1 MAGDDD
7 PILLTPGPLT
17 ISEATRAAMGRDWG
31 SRDPAFIEMTARVRD
46 RLVNLAGGG
55 AYACVPVQGSGTFA
69 VEAMLGSLVPPG
81 GKVLVLANGAYG
93 RRMARMCE
101 VMGRA
106 HAVLETAEDTP
117 PASEAVEAALAG
129 DADISHVAAVH
140 CETTSGILNPIEA
153 IARVTEA
160 AGRRLLIDAMS
171 SFGAMALD
179 AASLPCEALAASA
192 NKCLEGAPG
201 LGIVIARTEALEA
214 AAGNAPSLSL
224 DLHGQWQGF
233 EANGQW
239 RFTPPTHVVAAL
251 DQALEEHAAEGGIE
265 GRGARYRK
273 NCAALVAGMRE
284 MGFETYLPDALQAP
298 IIVTFHSP
306 ADPSFKFDAF
316 YDAIARR
323 GYLIYPG
330 KLTRAETFRIGCIGH
345 IGEAEIA
352 GALGAV
358 REAVDELGVK
368 QRGKRR

>member
-46 RLVNLAGGG
+46 RLVKLAGGG
-55 AYACVPVQGSGTFA
+55 AYACVPIQGSGTFA

-93 RRMARMCE
+93 RRMARICE
-101 VMGRA
+101 IIGRA
-106 HAVLETAEDTP
+106 HAELECEEDTP
-117 PASEAVEAALAG
+117 PAPEAVEAALAG
-129 DADISHVAAVH
+129 DSGISHVAVVH

-171 SFGAMALD
+171 SFGAIGLD
-179 AASLPCEALAASA
+179 AASLPCEALAASS

-201 LGIVIARTEALEA
+201 LGFVIARKDALEGA
-214 AAGNAPSLSL
+214 EGNAPSLSL
-224 DLHGQWQGF
+224 DLHGQWRGF
-233 EANGQW
+233 ETNGQW
-239 RFTPPTHVVAAL
+239 RFTPPTHVVATL
-251 DQALEEHAAEGGIE
+251 DQALDEHAAEGGTK

-273 NCAALVAGMRE
+273 NCAALVAGMRAL
-284 MGFETYLPDALQAP
+284 GFETYLPDALQAP

-306 ADPSFKFDAF
+306 ADPNFDFEAF

-323 GYLIYPG
+323 GFLIYPG

-352 GALGAV
+352 GALAAI
-358 REAVDELGVK
+358 REALDELGVGV
-368 QRGKRR
+368 RARR